1 MRNQSRIRIV
11 VGAVALGLAT
21 TAFAS
26 PASVAL
32 SQAVKNGARIF
43 NTDSFGSHEQSF
55 HGRHTTC
62 SSCHIDGGRI
72 MGRLPNGKRIPSLI
86 NAAAIFPR
94 YSPKLHKVITLET
107 QIRHCVRN
115 GLLGHP
121 PAYGSQTMADLVSY
135 LGSLAH
141 GQRVMIGG
149 KPG

>member
-1 MRNQSRIRIV
+1 MKQSRMSIV
-11 VGAVALGLAT
+11 VGAIALGLSTA
-21 TAFAS
+21 AFAS

-32 SQAVKNGARIF
+32 AQAVKEGAHIF
-43 NTDSFGSHEQSF
+43 NTDSFGSHEQNF

-62 SSCHIDGGRI
+62 STCHIDGGRI
-72 MGRLPNGKRIPSLI
+72 MGRLPNGKRIPSLV
-86 NAAAIFPR
+86 NAVAIFPR
-94 YSPKLHKVITLET
+94 YNPKMHKVITLET
-107 QIRHCVRN
+107 QIRSCVRN

-149 KPG
+149 MPR